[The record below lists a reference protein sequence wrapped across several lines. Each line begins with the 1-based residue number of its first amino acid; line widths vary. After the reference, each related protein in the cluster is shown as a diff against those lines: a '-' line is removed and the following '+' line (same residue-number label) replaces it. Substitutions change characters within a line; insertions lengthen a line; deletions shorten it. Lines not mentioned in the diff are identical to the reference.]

1 MAVTNKSQ
9 VYRDK
14 NWPSLAIRE
23 LNPVFYYTSR
33 IEDWEELII
42 HERSAYNGY
51 LF

>member
-9 VYRDK
+9 VHACLYRYVYRDK

-33 IEDWEELII
+33 IED
-42 HERSAYNGY
+42 S
-51 LF
+51 